1 MQPLLKKKQK
11 NCSFFGKGQ
20 RKRTHFTQTS
30 PKRGAIY
37 NQMGEGSAMRSLKR
51 NSLFFFK
58 IDLHL
63 TRKLLTV
70 LVHQILDTL
79 YGIE

>member
-11 NCSFFGKGQ
+11 KCSLFRQ
-20 RKRTHFTQTS
+20 RSTQTHS
-30 PKRGAIY
+30 LYANLTEAGAIY